1 MVNRLALFNEL
12 RYGLDNE
19 RHQFD
24 NKRPES
30 NLIGDIE
37 VCEYCWS
44 IVLYKCKVH
53 GNAHHVVLWGNK
65 TGEW

>member
-1 MVNRLALFNEL
+1 MVNRLALFDEL

-30 NLIGDIE
+30 LVGDIE

-44 IVLYKCKVH
+44 IVLYKCKVRS
-53 GNAHHVVLWGNK
+53 NTNHVVLWGLNR